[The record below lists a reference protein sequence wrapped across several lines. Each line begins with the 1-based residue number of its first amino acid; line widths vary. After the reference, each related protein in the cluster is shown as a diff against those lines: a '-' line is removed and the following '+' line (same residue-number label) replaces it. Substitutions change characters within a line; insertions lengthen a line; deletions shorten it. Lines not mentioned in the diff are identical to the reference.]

1 MHESA
6 LVRFRSEIRHFYTV
20 AVANIVFAALVMA
33 FGIIVIVGE
42 AISMYETFSTALYV
56 LYSPVVLFVALV
68 AALTG
73 LRWLL
78 TSVGIFEGIEAIKDD
93 LDGMGDDVPDEA
105 LTRLIVS
112 MLSHYRDNRA
122 TIRTMILVCTLG
134 GVCSFLLGVAV
145 SLEHLSVSADGISFT
160 INNYLV
166 IPFMLLTLCVA
177 LVSLASSYY
186 FARFA
191 RVWDERLDA
200 VGESEAL
207 LKETLELDRR

>member
-6 LVRFRSEIRHFYTV
+6 LARFRSEIRHFYVITI
-20 AVANIVFAALVMA
+20 ANIVFAALVMA
-33 FGIIVIVGE
+33 FGISVIVGE
-42 AISMYETFSTALYV
+42 AVSMYETFSTAQYV
-56 LYSPVVLFVALV
+56 IYSPVVLFVALV

-73 LRWLL
+73 LRWVL
-78 TSVGIFEGIEAIKDD
+78 TSVRVFEGIEMIKGD
-93 LDGMGDDVPDEA
+93 LDGMESDVPDEA

-122 TIRTMILVCTLG
+122 TVRTMILVCTLG

-166 IPFMLLTLCVA
+166 IPFMLLTLGVA

-186 FARFA
+186 FSRFA
-191 RVWDERLDA
+191 NVWDERLDEIE
-200 VGESEAL
+200 ESEAL
-207 LKETLELDRR
+207 LKETLETDRR

>member
-6 LVRFRSEIRHFYTV
+6 LVRFRSEIRHFYLIT
-20 AVANIVFAALVMA
+20 VANIVFAALLMA
-33 FGIIVIVGE
+33 FGISGLVGQ
-42 AISMYETFSTALYV
+42 AVLIYETFSTVAYV
-56 LYSPVVLFVALV
+56 IYSPVVLIIALF
-68 AALTG
+68 AALAG
-73 LRWLL
+73 FGWIL
-78 TSVGIFEGIEAIKDD
+78 TSVRVFEGIEAIKDE
-93 LDGMGDDVPDEA
+93 LDEKRGVVSDED

-145 SLEHLSVSADGISFT
+145 SLEHLSISADGISFT

-166 IPFMLLTLCVA
+166 IPFMLLTLGVA

-186 FARFA
+186 FSRFA
-191 RVWDERLDA
+191 NVWDERLDEIE
-200 VGESEAL
+200 ESEAL
-207 LKETLELDRR
+207 LKETLEMDRR